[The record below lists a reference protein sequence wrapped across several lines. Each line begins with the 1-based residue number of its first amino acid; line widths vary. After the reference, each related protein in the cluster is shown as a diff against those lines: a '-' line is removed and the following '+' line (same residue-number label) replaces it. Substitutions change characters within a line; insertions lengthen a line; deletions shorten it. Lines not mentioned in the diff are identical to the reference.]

1 MTFSRKDLSVIEGD
15 ARVSDAHVSD
25 VLGYKSKRHI
35 QRQIARNIEELSS
48 YGEVLRQTD
57 AKPHSPVGG
66 RPSNTYFL
74 NEEQALLLCMFSRTE
89 RAAEARRQIIEVFL
103 AWRRGNLVVADEA
116 PQPSAQPDLNAT
128 MAASTARVQHS
139 TDYLRS
145 LYGLGELQDIA
156 SDVTH
161 MPIWPSNRRPNWWNN
176 QELRSFLT
184 TAHRQMSSVRAAS
197 EGQRLFGEDCP
208 GKSAICEYWL
218 RLDKAKKEMVL
229 ASEHPVPASSPE
241 LARLGN

>member
-1 MTFSRKDLSVIEGD
+1 MW
-15 ARVSDAHVSD
+15 A
-25 VLGYKSKRHI
+25 
-35 QRQIARNIEELSS
+35 
-48 YGEVLRQTD
+48 
-57 AKPHSPVGG
+57 
-66 RPSNTYFL
+66 
-74 NEEQALLLCMFSRTE
+74 RTE
-89 RAAEARRQIIEVFL
+89 KAREARREIIEVFM
-103 AWRRGNLVVADEA
+103 AWRRGSLVVADEA
-116 PQPSAQPDLNAT
+116 PQNSETRPDLNAT

-161 MPIWPSNRRPNWWNN
+161 MPIWPSNRRPNWWHN
-176 QELRSFLT
+176 QDLRSFLT
-184 TAHRQMSSVRAAS
+184 KAHRQMSSVRAAS

-229 ASEHPVPASSPE
+229 VPEQPTSTASREV
-241 LARLGN
+241 ARLGK

>member
-1 MTFSRKDLSVIEGD
+1 MTLSHKDLSVIEGD

-89 RAAEARRQIIEVFL
+89 RAAQARRQIIEVFL
-103 AWRRGNLVVADEA
+103 AWRRGELE
-116 PQPSAQPDLNAT
+116 PRPSIPETGLNAIL
-128 MAASTARVQHS
+128 AASTKRVQHT
-139 TDYLRS
+139 TDLLRS
-145 LYGLGELQDIA
+145 LNALNEAGGI
-156 SDVTH
+156 VTIVAH
-161 MPIWPSNRRPNWWNN
+161 LPIWPSSRRPDWWHDL
-176 QELRSFLT
+176 EVRDFLT
-184 TAHRQMSSVRAAS
+184 KSHRQMSCVRAVAA
-197 EGQRLFGEDCP
+197 GKRLYGSRCP
-208 GKSAICEYWL
+208 SKTTVCEYWL
-218 RLDKAKKEMVL
+218 RLDQALKDHVFSKDGSYGTAPSKVVRL
-229 ASEHPVPASSPE
+229 AQ
-241 LARLGN
+241 